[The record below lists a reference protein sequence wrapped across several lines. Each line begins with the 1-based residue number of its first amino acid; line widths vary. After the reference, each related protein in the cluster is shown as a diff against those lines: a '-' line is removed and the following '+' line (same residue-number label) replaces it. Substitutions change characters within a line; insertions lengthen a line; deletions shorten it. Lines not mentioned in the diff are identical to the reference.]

1 MSSLLILSV
10 LIILIGFGHILG
22 RQRASHAVSGNLRN
36 LHSLPNFYGLY
47 VALWAGIP
55 AVIALCLWLILQ
67 PVILDQ
73 LLVSSLSE
81 QYKSFP
87 EDKLG
92 LLLNDVKNIA
102 DGNISSRRGDPSV
115 MEAANRLNDWRHIGS
130 LALFAVVIALCLG
143 CLIFAR
149 RRISPKLRARISV
162 ERVFNIFLLVCSLI
176 AIITTVG
183 IVLSLLFETI
193 RFFGKVPLTEFLF
206 NLSWSPQTA
215 IRSDQVASDG
225 TFGAIPLFAG
235 TILITAIA
243 MLVAV
248 PVGLMSAIYLSE
260 YAHRKV
266 RDILKPLLEILAG
279 IPTVVYGFFAALT
292 VAPLVRELG
301 VDLGLSVASESA
313 LAAGLVMG
321 IMIIPFVSSL
331 SDDVINAVPQ
341 TLRDGSFALGA
352 THSETIR
359 QVIIPAAFPGIVGSV
374 LLAISRAIGET
385 MIVVMAAGL
394 AANLT
399 INPLEAV
406 TTVTVQIVTLLVGDQ
421 EFDSPKTQSAFALGL
436 TLFIATLILN
446 FIAQR
451 AVKKYREK
459 YD

>member
-1 MSSLLILSV
+1 LSSLLILSV

-193 RFFGKVPLTEFLF
+193 RFFGKVPLQ
-206 NLSWSPQTA
+206 N
-215 IRSDQVASDG
+215 
-225 TFGAIPLFAG
+225 
-235 TILITAIA
+235 
-243 MLVAV
+243 
-248 PVGLMSAIYLSE
+248 
-260 YAHRKV
+260 
-266 RDILKPLLEILAG
+266 
-279 IPTVVYGFFAALT
+279 FFST
-292 VAPLVRELG
+292 
-301 VDLGLSVASESA
+301 
-313 LAAGLVMG
+313 
-321 IMIIPFVSSL
+321 
-331 SDDVINAVPQ
+331 
-341 TLRDGSFALGA
+341 
-352 THSETIR
+352 
-359 QVIIPAAFPGIVGSV
+359 
-374 LLAISRAIGET
+374 
-385 MIVVMAAGL
+385 
-394 AANLT
+394 
-399 INPLEAV
+399 
-406 TTVTVQIVTLLVGDQ
+406 
-421 EFDSPKTQSAFALGL
+421 
-436 TLFIATLILN
+436 
-446 FIAQR
+446 
-451 AVKKYREK
+451 
-459 YD
+459 